1 MNAGLVR
8 STRSSERSTARFHA
22 LARAAVAAAIVISAA
37 CGGDD
42 GGTDPSRPSAIS
54 RVSPDSQSAPAGVK
68 MAQPLVVLVTG
79 GGGTPIAN
87 TPVEWTI
94 NAGGGSLSQTV
105 TQTDVAGHAQTTY
118 TPGTTLG
125 VARVVAQAASL
136 SGLQFTITLVAGPP
150 KTVQKFGSD
159 SPAAVAGSKLTL
171 SVKVVDEFG
180 NAIAGSVVNW
190 TAGSGTVGAATSTTD
205 AGGVAGVQ
213 YTLGA
218 DKGTYS
224 LTATVAGLAPVTF
237 AVTAI

>member
-1 MNAGLVR
+1 
-8 STRSSERSTARFHA
+8 
-22 LARAAVAAAIVISAA
+22 
-37 CGGDD
+37 
-42 GGTDPSRPSAIS
+42 
-54 RVSPDSQSAPAGVK
+54 

-79 GGGTPIAN
+79 GGGAPLAN

-94 NAGGGSLSQTV
+94 GTGGGSLSETV
-105 TQTDVAGHAQTTY
+105 SQTDAAGHAQTTY
-118 TPGTTLG
+118 TPGTALT
-125 VARVVAQAASL
+125 VAHVSAQAGSLAS
-136 SGLQFTITLVAGPP
+136 LQFTITLTAGPP

-190 TAGSGTVGAATSTTD
+190 AAGSGTVSAATSTTD
-205 AGGVAGVQ
+205 AGGVASVQ

-218 DKGTYS
+218 NKGQYA

-237 AVTAI
+237 TVTAI